1 MATTIIKP
9 RCARRRPS
17 WHRLVPSAVC
27 AAAAVLSAN
36 AIAAAAPDDGTWDIE
51 SYDNCMK
58 KTVRN
63 ADLCCIDSGGVPTSD
78 SDDTQADGSPN
89 CYAPPAQ
96 AQTAEQPGV
105 PPRLPPGVVIG
116 QFPVAPLTP
125 GVPQNP
131 GMAPIV
137 TPSVVAPG

>member
-1 MATTIIKP
+1 MATTITKP
-9 RCARRRPS
+9 RCAHRQLS
-17 WHRLVPSAVC
+17 WHRLVSSAVF

-78 SDDTQADGSPN
+78 PDDTQADGSPN
-89 CYAPPAQ
+89 CYAPAAQ

-105 PPRLPPGVVIG
+105 PPRMPPGVVIG
-116 QFPVAPLTP
+116 ELPTVPVAP